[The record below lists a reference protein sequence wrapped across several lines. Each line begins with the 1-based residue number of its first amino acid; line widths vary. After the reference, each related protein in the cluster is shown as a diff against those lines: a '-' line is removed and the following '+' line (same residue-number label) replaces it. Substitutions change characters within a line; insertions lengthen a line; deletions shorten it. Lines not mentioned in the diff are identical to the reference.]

1 LVEDSAAPRQFSRHV
16 HLLYVPTLSCNLS
29 CRYCYLGSQTDP
41 TTLKRDAG
49 QAVTTLQR
57 ALDAFLAAGVLPFN
71 VSLHGGEVTTLP
83 PAVLEQLFL
92 VINRHYLD
100 HFDHLHALGY
110 RKSAPHLKTNLF
122 NFHQLYDL
130 FDRYKVSIS
139 ASIDLPLALHARYR
153 TDRRGRPWLKRTL
166 ENLRLLGR
174 YPHSKKISAT
184 LYHEHLQDIPALI
197 DDIWMIHRELGFDMN
212 NFNIMFGFGSELNC
226 QKFGGAPGIGLQQ
239 ASEQKQLDLYRAL
252 QQAFRNTEL
261 EEGLRRN
268 WFDEFKPSYCTN
280 AFNCGERFYLLQS
293 NGAVWSC
300 VRGQGVE
307 QLCYGNLFSDGVES
321 VLAEGERRVRSLH
334 QQQGLD
340 PGCRACEY
348 LQICHTGCPA
358 VKLQNRSAKSYTCA
372 LQKAIY
378 RDNPVSYP
386 PLSEELQ
393 PAAARE
399 YLLGMHPALLQ
410 EAVVQDLTKT
420 PVLLLPAE
428 LYEQKNSLQSLIDAD
443 PLLQQLYSPDAVVL
457 ELDDELI
464 PLQSQILSPQ
474 RALYSVGPDD
484 RLTLHVRRSLF
495 EANCT
500 ELIRNTLYIQLL
512 RDTTVVY
519 GDEQRSKQEHLITHQ
534 LFYNLLAGSHLGDGF
549 VMVDLSGL
557 LQLCRGYFV
566 KNVLNNLFVTTGQLR
581 EYHYSKQK
589 NNAFYH
595 LQAINLPF
603 QNFEFFGIKR

>member
-1 LVEDSAAPRQFSRHV
+1 M
-16 HLLYVPTLSCNLS
+16 PTLSCNLS

-41 TTLKRDAG
+41 TTLKLDAG
-49 QAVTTLQR
+49 RAVATLQQALQR
-57 ALDAFLAAGVLPFN
+57 FLDADVLPFN

-83 PAVLEQLFL
+83 PAVLEQLFST
-92 VINRHYLD
+92 INRHYLD
-100 HFDHLHALGY
+100 HFDQLNAMGY

-122 NFHQLYDL
+122 NFHQLCDL
-130 FDRYKVSIS
+130 FDQYQVSIS
-139 ASIDLPLALHARYR
+139 ASIDLPLSLHARYR
-153 TDRRGRPWLKRTL
+153 VDRRGRSWLKRTV

-197 DDIWMIHRELGFDMN
+197 DDIWKIHRDIGFDMN

-226 QKFGGAPGIGLQQ
+226 QKFGGQPELGLQQ
-239 ASEQKQLDLYRAL
+239 ASEAEQLALYHAL
-252 QQAFRNTEL
+252 QDAFMGTEL

-280 AFNCGERFYLLQS
+280 AFNCGERFYLLQ
-293 NGAVWSC
+293 GDGGVWSC

-307 QLCYGNLFSDGVES
+307 PLYYGNILSDGVEA
-321 VLAEGERRVRSLH
+321 VLTEGGRRVRLLH

-340 PGCRACEY
+340 PGCQTCEY

-358 VKLQNRSAKSYTCA
+358 VKLQNGFGKSYTCQ
-372 LQKAIY
+372 LQQAIY
-378 RDNPVSYP
+378 RDNPASYP
-386 PLSEELQ
+386 PLSGGDQ
-393 PAAARE
+393 AAAARE

-410 EAVVQDLTKT
+410 DELAQEQPKSPVVLI
-420 PVLLLPAE
+420 PAE
-428 LYEQKNSLQSLIDAD
+428 LYDQKNSLQALIAAD
-443 PLLQQLYSPDAVVL
+443 PLLQHLYRPDAFLL
-457 ELDDELI
+457 ELNGELI
-464 PLQSQILSPQ
+464 PLQSQILTSQ
-474 RALYSVGPDD
+474 RSLYSIGKDD
-484 RLTLHVRRSLF
+484 HLVLHIRRSLF
-495 EANCT
+495 EANCS

-534 LFYNLLAGSHLGDGF
+534 IFHNLLQPDLLLGEEWLTA
-549 VMVDLSGL
+549 DLAGL
-557 LQLCRGYFV
+557 LQLNSRYFV

-581 EYHYSKQK
+581 EYHYQKQK

-595 LQAINLPF
+595 IQAINLPF
-603 QNFEFFGIKR
+603 QNFEFYWD